1 MTNPKVKQK
10 MRNIF
15 FLFISILFIS
25 NLNAQYP
32 CYDFNK
38 RYDRFFKLGI
48 GKQILPV
55 EDVDAKVGT
64 TIVLEYEIPKYSI
77 GVQSFTRTG
86 QNYVRF
92 YADNIPLSAD
102 LRAYLLKNQ
111 SPHFQ
116 YGTYFQ
122 LNSTGMWVD
131 GFVAG
136 GKVRFKHET
145 QNVGF
150 FFDASVPVFAQHRR
164 LTGPS
169 TFQVYNSWFDTRID
183 PLLRNRST
191 EYRITLGTYLKI
203 NYF

>member
-1 MTNPKVKQK
+1 MTNPKAKQK

-15 FLFISILFIS
+15 FLFISILFIP
-25 NLNAQYP
+25 NLNAQYR

-64 TIVLEYEIPKYSI
+64 TIVLEYEIPKYAI
-77 GVQSFTRTG
+77 GIQSFTRTG
-86 QNYVRF
+86 DNYVRF

-164 LTGPS
+164 FTGPS

>member
-1 MTNPKVKQK
+1 MK
-10 MRNIF
+10 MKIF
-15 FLFISILFIS
+15 TFLLSILFFTS
-25 NLNAQYP
+25 LNAQYR
-32 CYDFNK
+32 CFDFNK

-48 GKQILPV
+48 GKQIIPV

-64 TIVLEYEIPKYSI
+64 TIALEFQKTRYTI

-86 QNYVRF
+86 PNYVRF
-92 YADNIPLSAD
+92 YSDNIPVSSD

-111 SPHFQ
+111 NHHFQ

-122 LNSTGMWVD
+122 VNSTGMWVD

-136 GKVRFKHET
+136 GMARFKHEAR
-145 QNVGF
+145 NIGF
-150 FFDASVPVFAQHRR
+150 FIDASVPVFAQHRR
-164 LTGPS
+164 FTAPS

-203 NYF
+203 YYF